1 MGWGRVAGPRGR
13 ARWVSGVGEMRARGQ
28 QGAPPRAPC
37 TWSPAGH
44 PGSPGR
50 VPLGRKHAGCCP
62 VHRECPG
69 QSPLRAV
76 CLSSPAGEM
85 SPPPQPE
92 GAPHA
97 CEKEG
102 PRVAKAL
109 QAGGGRRWPEA
120 RESRVLSRPWAAGRA
135 PGGKPSPGLGG
146 SPRAWLGPGGQGAAE
161 GRAQRE
167 AGPGSHHTTPP
178 PPPPP
183 PHSHLPVPALPVP
196 GKGTALG
203 PQSHGCHGGRAT
215 GRAAFPAPWRRTLP
229 MGARA
234 PGPGRGTVGA
244 AVPTSCPSMPPSGIK
259 RPASLEAGGAE
270 PGKLEP
276 WPSAPGLPVG
286 MVAALWNLALALA
299 PAPAPSVGYGQG
311 PEDDRPEPQA
321 HARRR
326 GEKRQALSPHRTPPC
341 TWRAGAAH
349 EPRGLLRQVAWA
361 RQIWS
366 GLGLKA
372 RGLKV
377 SPREWWV
384 GE

>member
-1 MGWGRVAGPRGR
+1 MGVWCGRDEGPRT
-13 ARWVSGVGEMRARGQ
+13 ARSPTQSTMHLVPCR
-28 QGAPPRAPC
+28 PPRVSREGPSGPEACRMLPC
-37 TWSPAGH
+37 PQGMPRTVPVA
-44 PGSPGR
+44 GR
-50 VPLGRKHAGCCP
+50 VPEQPCRGN
-62 VHRECPG
+62 E
-69 QSPLRAV
+69 
-76 CLSSPAGEM
+76 
-85 SPPPQPE
+85 PPPQPE

-167 AGPGSHHTTPP
+167 AGPGSHHTT

-349 EPRGLLRQVAWA
+349 EPCGLLRQVAWA

>member
-1 MGWGRVAGPRGR
+1 MA
-13 ARWVSGVGEMRARGQ
+13 
-28 QGAPPRAPC
+28 
-37 TWSPAGH
+37 
-44 PGSPGR
+44 
-50 VPLGRKHAGCCP
+50 
-62 VHRECPG
+62 
-69 QSPLRAV
+69 
-76 CLSSPAGEM
+76 
-85 SPPPQPE
+85 
-92 GAPHA
+92 
-97 CEKEG
+97 
-102 PRVAKAL
+102 
-109 QAGGGRRWPEA
+109 
-120 RESRVLSRPWAAGRA
+120 
-135 PGGKPSPGLGG
+135 
-146 SPRAWLGPGGQGAAE
+146 GPGGQGAAE
-161 GRAQRE
+161 GRVQRE

-178 PPPPP
+178 TPP
-183 PHSHLPVPALPVP
+183 PHSHQPVLGLQVP

-321 HARRR
+321 CDP
-326 GEKRQALSPHRTPPC
+326 GRQMLAGFVPAAEGRLGPSGGGRT
-341 TWRAGAAH
+341 GAK
-349 EPRGLLRQVAWA
+349 
-361 RQIWS
+361 WS
-366 GLGLKA
+366 SCASGFVEFPVHFFCAFSFFFLF
-372 RGLKV
+372 
-377 SPREWWV
+377 
-384 GE
+384 